1 MPSENPP
8 KRMSCTRCQAKKIR
22 CNRVEPRCDRCE
34 AVGAQC
40 TYLPRKTRSKNRR
53 GLHDKQILQE
63 ILRRLE
69 RLENHCKIGQV
80 ADTLDVSR
88 SMSVSSGDS
97 DIDGPRSSLGPDL
110 MDEDQS
116 LVPSGRD
123 VVHSILNGIRD
134 DKDKLLLT
142 SNVFCLLQ
150 HVQSRVFKN
159 EACINVIEAAVSEVS
174 RLQDKKERDGSVP
187 PQLSKEQ
194 AKKWVKLYYES
205 YQFEGFRIPLEKSFL
220 LSIPD
225 LLEIRHVSL
234 DASSTLIYYNV
245 LLQGILMDP
254 DNTVQRGGMVR
265 SIYQTSIGMVDDWL
279 DQIKNTPEDL
289 FAAYLMTSMALE
301 GCNSELSWKIFGH
314 ACSIARA
321 LGYFSI
327 DGDPKG
333 PDGHICPPRE
343 SFQHRNE
350 IERNRMRF
358 EFWHLLRTDCLFRL
372 SFGKPALL
380 PEGSWAV
387 NLPDPSITGVD
398 DASTHFIQIHFLAS
412 MRLTLVVL
420 KYLDWVKAESNQNAA
435 TYDSWLDDLITE
447 VETIMADWNVEE
459 LISNAKNLIDTWFC
473 ADILFA
479 GYRIIIVLSQAKNCN
494 RDSYHLPRHTVDLAR
509 KSLKVFQSLMG
520 PTVGSFWGIR

>member
-1 MPSENPP
+1 
-8 KRMSCTRCQAKKIR
+8 
-22 CNRVEPRCDRCE
+22 
-34 AVGAQC
+34 
-40 TYLPRKTRSKNRR
+40 
-53 GLHDKQILQE
+53 
-63 ILRRLE
+63 
-69 RLENHCKIGQV
+69 
-80 ADTLDVSR
+80 
-88 SMSVSSGDS
+88 MSVSSGDS

-150 HVQSRVFKN
+150 HVQSRVFKS

-194 AKKWVKLYYES
+194 AKKWVK
-205 YQFEGFRIPLEKSFL
+205 
-220 LSIPD
+220 
-225 LLEIRHVSL
+225 
-234 DASSTLIYYNV
+234 
-245 LLQGILMDP
+245 
-254 DNTVQRGGMVR
+254 
-265 SIYQTSIGMVDDWL
+265 W
-279 DQIKNTPEDL
+279 
-289 FAAYLMTSMALE
+289 
-301 GCNSELSWKIFGH
+301 
-314 ACSIARA
+314 
-321 LGYFSI
+321 
-327 DGDPKG
+327 